1 MAAPQSFVPP
11 RVRPS
16 RQTRRFTVAQANSA
30 LPLVK
35 RIVTDVVRTND
46 EALKLQDAM
55 ELTKDSKLQTQLQ
68 KDLEY
73 KATRMSA
80 LIGELGGIGVEL
92 KDPAIGLVDF
102 IGRHQGHD
110 VYLCWKLGEEKI
122 GFWHDLQAGV
132 AGRKPVSVL
141 EETAE

>member
-1 MAAPQSFVPP
+1 MAAPQSSVPP

-16 RQTRRFTVAQANSA
+16 RPTRKFTLAQANSA

-46 EALKLQDAM
+46 DALKLQDAM
-55 ELTKDSKLQTQLQ
+55 ELTKDSKAQTQLQ
-68 KDLEY
+68 KDLDY
-73 KATRMSA
+73 KASRMIE
-80 LIGELGGIGVEL
+80 LIGELNGIGVEL
-92 KDPAIGLVDF
+92 KDPAVGLIDF

-122 GFWHDLQAGV
+122 AFWHDLQAGV
-132 AGRKPVSVL
+132 AGRKPVSML
-141 EETAE
+141 QEGE